1 MTDKPKI
8 VPLKAIPKEAPPEE
22 KKYKVRQQLID
33 EIKDALAILENGT
46 TYEVSETALEA
57 SVIAMKGIVDGF
69 AHDAVVFMHHKDSRD
84 LAGAPIFYG
93 TCQQTAENPYKFLT
107 LFRRA
112 AMELESN
119 YVYPQEEFYE

>member
-8 VPLKAIPKEAPPEE
+8 VSLKAVNKEAPPEE

-46 TYEVSETALEA
+46 TYEVSETAL
-57 SVIAMKGIVDGF
+57 SMTISCLRGIADGF
-69 AHDAVVFMHHKDSRD
+69 IHDVVLFMHHKDSRT
-84 LAGAPIFYG
+84 LEGTEIFSG
-93 TCQQTAENPYKFLT
+93 TCQQTADNPYKFLT

-112 AMELESN
+112 AIELESN